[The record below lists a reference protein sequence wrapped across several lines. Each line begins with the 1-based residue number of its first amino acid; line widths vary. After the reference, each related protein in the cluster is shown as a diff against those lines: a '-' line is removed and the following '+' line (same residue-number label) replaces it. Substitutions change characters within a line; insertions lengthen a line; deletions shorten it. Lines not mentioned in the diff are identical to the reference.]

1 MLEVYGFRLAYILYF
16 QISQYHWS
24 KADQFKSVRYPK
36 MPDLRVSRV
45 LAVLCFVGLFF
56 EQFIHFFIPF
66 QVMWKMLER
75 KPRYTFFFL
84 QKVRNH
90 IVKETFFNL
99 LPPNDHH
106 FH

>member
-36 MPDLRVSRV
+36 MPDLRVSSVIFCWIIFR
-45 LAVLCFVGLFF
+45 AIYSLF
-56 EQFIHFFIPF
+56 
-66 QVMWKMLER
+66 
-75 KPRYTFFFL
+75 YTFSGDVENVGAKAKVHIFFL

-99 LPPNDHH
+99 LPPQ
-106 FH
+106 